1 MNRNKKEPEMKI
13 FPMFLLLAAMLPAA
27 PVTTQIMLANAGT
40 PLLGDGHYYVGPYTV
55 KINGVDYAA
64 LCVDFLHEASVG
76 TNWNVYINDLSKDIS
91 HSYNPENVTAYK
103 EEAYLYG
110 LLTQPNADRIAI
122 QHAAWHLTDDAY
134 QADSA
139 AQSFLN
145 LAGANYGSVNLA
157 GFQILSSLSG
167 TQQEFLIYNASSVPE
182 PATFAL
188 IAGALLIAAGLARRK
203 RRRDQSGSDK

>member
-13 FPMFLLLAAMLPAA
+13 FPMFLLLAAMSPAA

-91 HSYNPENVTAYK
+91 HSLQPRKCNSLQRRGLSVRAPYPTERRSYCHSTCRLAPNRCRLPGRLSRPKLSQPCRGQLRIRKLSWVSNPFFVKRN
-103 EEAYLYG
+103 
-110 LLTQPNADRIAI
+110 
-122 QHAAWHLTDDAY
+122 
-134 QADSA
+134 
-139 AQSFLN
+139 
-145 LAGANYGSVNLA
+145 
-157 GFQILSSLSG
+157 
-167 TQQEFLIYNASSVPE
+167 
-182 PATFAL
+182 
-188 IAGALLIAAGLARRK
+188 AAGV
-203 RRRDQSGSDK
+203 SDLQCLVST